1 MTIVEVVPVKNLFE
15 HAGEARQ
22 LTRAPLAER
31 MRPRSFAEFVGQTEV
46 VGPGTPLRRAI
57 EADTLQSVILF
68 GPPGTGKTTI
78 ARLIAS
84 STRAHFE
91 TVNAVMAGVAELRQV
106 IAQARER
113 LNFYGQKTVVFIDEI
128 HRFNK
133 AQQDA
138 LLPAVESGLVILIG
152 ATTENPLF
160 TVNKPL
166 LSRSRLFQLK
176 PLAAAEIEDVL
187 RKALADA
194 ERGLG
199 NFHTRLEEG
208 VLAYLADVAN
218 GDARGALNM
227 LELAVLSTPP
237 GEDGVRHITLPVAR
251 AVAGQRFAGFTK
263 ADEHYDVISAFIKS
277 MRGSDPQAA
286 VYWLARLLF
295 AGDDPAFVARR
306 MVICAAEDVGLAD
319 PRALQVATA
328 AAQAAEMVGMPEARI
343 ILAEAAIYI
352 AMAPKSNAV
361 YRAINAAWQAVE
373 KERQTAVPGHLRDS
387 SNIRLAAMAG
397 QKSGEHYKYPHDYP
411 GNYIKQ
417 QYLPAHLAGRQFYLP
432 TDNGEEAYLREVLHR
447 LSEHD

>member
-1 MTIVEVVPVKNLFE
+1 MPVKNLFE

-31 MRPRSFAEFVGQTEV
+31 MRPRSFAEFAGQAHIVGE
-46 VGPGTPLRRAI
+46 GTPLRRAI
-57 EADTLQSVILF
+57 EADTLQSIILF

-91 TVNAVMAGVAELRQV
+91 TINAVTAGVAELRQV
-106 IAQARER
+106 IAGARER

-138 LLPAVESGLVILIG
+138 LLPAVESGLIILIG

-166 LSRSRLFQLK
+166 LSRSRLFQLQ
-176 PLAAAEIEDVL
+176 PLKDGEIAAL
-187 RKALADA
+187 LQRALQDA

-199 NFHTRLEEG
+199 NYRIQPAEG

-218 GDARGALNM
+218 GDARAALNM
-227 LELAVLSTPP
+227 LEMAALSTPP
-237 GEDGVRHITLPVAR
+237 GEDGVRHITLQMAR
-251 AVAGQRFAGFTK
+251 EVAGQRFAGFNR

-286 VYWLARLLF
+286 VYWLARLLY

-319 PRALQVATA
+319 PRALQLATA

-352 AMAPKSNAV
+352 ALAPKSNAV

-373 KERQTAVPGHLRDS
+373 NERQTAVPAHLRDS
-387 SNIRLAAMAG
+387 SNLRLAALAG
-397 QKSGEHYKYPHDYP
+397 EASGEKYKYPHDYP
-411 GNYIKQ
+411 GHYIKQ

-432 TDNGEEAYLREVLHR
+432 TGNGEEAGLREILHR
-447 LSEHD
+447 LSEPE